1 MKNLKVDFKNPS
13 FNLTKDQLAFLCE
26 NDFKNIK
33 INKDV
38 FEILD
43 KQLNK
48 KFKEIVPFEGKT
60 GTMGGELLR
69 AISKIEYR
77 YYNDGDK
84 LNLKLEG
91 YCVEHLVHGILNMFK
106 LDEFT
111 GIKLIKQLENIFT
124 NKGNYELKLNR
135 AKYLILNA
143 LELSEFQTKTEY
155 DVNGCDE
162 ILEINL

>member
-1 MKNLKVDFKNPS
+1 MKNLKLDFKTPS
-13 FNLTKDQLAFLCE
+13 FNLTKEELAFLCD

-33 INKDV
+33 ISKDV

-43 KQLNK
+43 KQLDK
-48 KFKEIVPFEGKT
+48 KFKEIVPSEGKT
-60 GTMGGELLR
+60 GTVGGELLR
-69 AISKIEYR
+69 AIAKIEYR

-91 YCVEHLVHGILNMFK
+91 YCVGSLMYGITNMSK
-106 LDEFT
+106 LDDFT
-111 GIKLIKQLENIFT
+111 GIKLVEQLRNIFT

-143 LELSEFQTKTEY
+143 LELPIFQTKTDY
-155 DVNGCDE
+155 DVVMERGALL
-162 ILEINL
+162 I